1 MKNIQLFQRRHM
13 SWRLMFFFSGRK
25 NDQYAD
31 QELLKSL
38 FQNKTPDL
46 RLKYIDPKGKILL
59 KKETKQKKKWY
70 KKTENSVSGSR
81 TRFICTFKQL
91 LDHCTTVTHMIW
103 QINFVIS
110 KQFFSVIDAV
120 WSWWSCIY
128 HEFKYTFEENSQLK
142 RVFQSYFALF
152 RVQRVDSM

>member
-1 MKNIQLFQRRHM
+1 MF
-13 SWRLMFFFSGRK
+13 FFFSGRK

-70 KKTENSVSGSR
+70 KKQKTASPGVEPGLSARSSNY
-81 TRFICTFKQL
+81 L
-91 LDHCTTVTHMIW
+91 TTAP
-103 QINFVIS
+103 Q
-110 KQFFSVIDAV
+110 
-120 WSWWSCIY
+120 
-128 HEFKYTFEENSQLK
+128 
-142 RVFQSYFALF
+142 
-152 RVQRVDSM
+152 